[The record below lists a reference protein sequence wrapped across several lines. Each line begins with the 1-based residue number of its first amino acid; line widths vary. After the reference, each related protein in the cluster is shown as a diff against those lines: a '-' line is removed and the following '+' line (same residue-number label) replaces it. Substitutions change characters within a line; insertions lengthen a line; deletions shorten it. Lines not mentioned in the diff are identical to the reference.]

1 MKPLWPAEGRGPE
14 PGLPLRSPGQPVGQT
29 GLVRVSVG
37 AGGRTEASRPWGL
50 GYQSTA
56 PSRFP

>member
-1 MKPLWPAEGRGPE
+1 MFPE
-14 PGLPLRSPGQPVGQT
+14 FQQEVKKKGS
-29 GLVRVSVG
+29 SVG